1 MYFGHIS
8 NLNVHCPLAGSP
20 TFGLIGLWKLAGCQH
35 EQLYIR
41 IIVVKPE
48 GEMKN

>member
-1 MYFGHIS
+1 MKVGGIS
-8 NLNVHCPLAGSP
+8 
-20 TFGLIGLWKLAGCQH
+20 QH

-48 GEMKN
+48 GEMRKLSL

>member
-8 NLNVHCPLAGSP
+8 NLNMLCPLAGSP
-20 TFGLIGLWKLAGCQH
+20 TFGMIGLMAGCQH

-48 GEMKN
+48 GEMRN